1 MDRKGYGMEST
12 QSNGNIEAL
21 RAFTLIEL
29 LVVISIIA
37 ILASMLLPA
46 LAKAK
51 GAAQR
56 IACTNNEKQLSLACK
71 MYADDAN
78 GVFPPR
84 TTAGRWPMKIWEYY
98 RNVKL
103 LRCPSDGPQ
112 APMTGSADTNTYP
125 ADAAPR
131 SYMINGWN
139 DYFKRTL
146 SDADFQAYMNG
157 VSGTALK
164 EMQIPH
170 SSETIIFGEKKSTSP
185 HYFMDLVELGRSI
198 DFPGVLVGNDDSELE
213 QGRHMGVA
221 PGSRT
226 GGSNYAFADGSARY
240 LKYWRCVG
248 PLNLWCVLDED
259 RSSPTY
265 AISF

>member
-1 MDRKGYGMEST
+1 MRPVRNDETAVG
-12 QSNGNIEAL
+12 L

-46 LAKAK
+46 LTKAK

-56 IACTNNEKQLSLACK
+56 IACTNNEKQLALACR

-84 TTAGRWPMKIWEYY
+84 TTAGRWPTKTWEYY
-98 RNVKL
+98 KNVRL
-103 LRCPSDGPQ
+103 LRCPSDRPQ
-112 APMTGSADTNTYP
+112 EPRTGSTDTHNYP

-146 SDADFQAYMNG
+146 GDADFQAYMSG
-157 VSGTALK
+157 VSSTGFK
-164 EMQIPH
+164 ELVIPH
-170 SSETIIFGEKKSTSP
+170 SSETIIFGEKKSVSP
-185 HYFMDLVELGRSI
+185 HYFMDLIELGRST
-198 DFPGVLVGNDDSELE
+198 DFPGMLVGNDDSELE
-213 QGRHMGVA
+213 QGRHMGVG
-221 PGSRT
+221 PGSRS

-259 RSSPTY
+259 RSSPAY
-265 AISF
+265 ALSF